1 MINDFTPPTSAIES
15 LNLAVD
21 EIISLSPEEY
31 DRFFS
36 NKTLVKYLERYRNDV
51 KKIMDGDYKS
61 MSYEESYRNCYYLSL
76 CKYQYKCSVTSLIPF
91 VIRQGLL
98 KGLLENFKMNISNKE
113 FVHRAL
119 MVQDISGFPLKTF
132 TIDPNFKFKFYDIIK
147 STVLVGILYKNEI
160 VAGFKAFFTNYE
172 HSKDWINPESKLRK
186 RDRQMYEED
195 MKNMNVFV

>member
-15 LNLAVD
+15 LKLAFY
-21 EIISLSPEEY
+21 EIESLSSEEH

-36 NKTLVKYLERYRNDV
+36 NKTMVKYVEQYRNDV
-51 KKIMDGDYKS
+51 KKIMNGDYKS

-76 CKYQYKCSVTSLIPF
+76 YKYQYKCSVTYLIPF

-98 KGLLENFKMNISNKE
+98 KGFLENFNFISIEE
-113 FVHRAL
+113 FVHRAM

-132 TIDPNFKFKFYDIIK
+132 TIDPNFEFKFHDIIK
-147 STVLVGILYKNEI
+147 STVLVGILYKNQI

-172 HSKDWINPESKLRK
+172 HSKDWKNPESKLRK
-186 RDRQMYEED
+186 RDRQMYEEY
-195 MKNMNVFV
+195 MNVFV